1 MLLQMLYHPQS
12 ETDGKLRAKTQ
23 KVPEMQ
29 CLNVGLKKEQIPNE
43 LGLYNMSGSVG
54 EWCQDWYGDYTTDEQ
69 INPTGPVA
77 GPGRVVRGGM
87 RLYNS
92 TINARINCVTYRY
105 YIYPNDGAQ
114 VIGLRLAL

>member
-1 MLLQMLYHPQS
+1 MSMGYKYAGSNNINDVNEKSQLM
-12 ETDGKLRAKTQ
+12 G
-23 KVPEMQ
+23 
-29 CLNVGLKKEQIPNE
+29 VGSMIPNE

-54 EWCQDWYGDYTTDEQ
+54 ELCQDWYGDYTTDEQ
-69 INPTGPVA
+69 INPTGPVT

-105 YIYPNDGAQ
+105 YIYPNNGAQ